1 MAKQLIE
8 TIELTSS
15 AASITFSDIPQTYTD
30 LQIVLSARSDRSNEL
45 TDPGYMTFN
54 SNTSNIYSLKSLRGT
69 GSTVGSD
76 DGSPTVDKFDRL
88 DIPGPLMTSNTFGN
102 SSIYISNYT
111 QAQTKTASVDT
122 VTENN
127 ATYSELRI
135 NAYLWND
142 TAAITSITFNPI
154 GNFVTG
160 TVASLY
166 GWTAGN
172 DGITTVT

>member
-1 MAKQLIE
+1 MTMTHIE
-8 TIELTSS
+8 TIELGS
-15 AASITFSDIPQTYTD
+15 AAGSITLSSIPQDYKD
-30 LQIVLSARSDRSNEL
+30 LYVVLSARSDRSGEL
-45 TDPGYMTFN
+45 SDPAYVTFN
-54 SNTSNIYSLKSLRGT
+54 SSSASNYSLISLRGT

-88 DIPGPLMTSNTFGN
+88 DIPGPLMTSDTFGS

-111 QAQTKTASVDT
+111 SAEVKSASVDT

-142 TAAITSITFNPI
+142 TSAITSITFTPI
-154 GNFVTG
+154 ANFVTG

-166 GWTAGN
+166 G
-172 DGITTVT
+172 IS

>member
-30 LQIVLSARSDRSNEL
+30 LQIVLSARSDRASEN
-45 TDPGYMTFN
+45 DPAYVTFN
-54 SNTSNIYSLKSLRGT
+54 ANTSNIYSLKSLRGT

-88 DIPGPLMTSNTFGN
+88 DVPSTLFTSNTFGN

-111 QAQTKTASVDT
+111 QAQTKSASVDT

-127 ATYSELRI
+127 GTYSELRI

-172 DGITTVT
+172 DGITTVS